1 MSEHQIVQHEID
13 DETVYQMVL
22 STSNVRIPDDVDDFN
37 TSPAPSMALQDLI
50 QSKND
55 YMSSADFLNKHSAN
69 AGEYVGKVQE
79 PNSQD
84 VPEDKSAS
92 TKQASQPEP
101 LSIPGVCTFLDIHSR
116 ICTGS
121 FHMMLAI
128 DRLACPIP
136 EYKNVHIERMFDACK
151 DFPRWSSS
159 LAPQQKKDVLSV
171 LTDHIKKTSQYLQN
185 NK

>member
-1 MSEHQIVQHEID
+1 MAEQQTVSHEIED
-13 DETVYQMVL
+13 DTVYQMVL
-22 STSNVRIPDDVDDFN
+22 SSEHIRLPEEIDDFN
-37 TSPAPSMALQDLI
+37 TSPVPSLALEDLI
-50 QSKND
+50 KSKNE
-55 YMSSADFLNKHSAN
+55 YISSADFVSQHAVSS
-69 AGEYVGKVQE
+69 GHYVGKVNE
-79 PNSQD
+79 PVVENAAAEKAEATQQ
-84 VPEDKSAS
+84 P
-92 TKQASQPEP
+92 QQPES
-101 LSIPGVCTFLDIHSR
+101 LSVPGVCTFLDIHSR